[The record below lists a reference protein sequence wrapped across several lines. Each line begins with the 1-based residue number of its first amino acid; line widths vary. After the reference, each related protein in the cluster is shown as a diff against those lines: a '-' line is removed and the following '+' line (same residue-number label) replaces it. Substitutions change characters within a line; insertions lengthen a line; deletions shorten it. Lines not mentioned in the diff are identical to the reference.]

1 MAFRATA
8 ELRPTHE
15 REPEYNGVHS
25 WRKAVRMRGIC
36 RVPNKTRS
44 SASVNWTDRTVTC
57 PGCRYSNDARPASV
71 EQTCSSHHP
80 IRVTTAPKRVPPGST
95 DDADADESSTGRHT
109 AVEKNRR
116 MLLSAR

>member
-25 WRKAVRMRGIC
+25 WRKAVRLRGIC

-44 SASVNWTDRTVTC
+44 SASVNWTDKTDTGTENNPKTDSGIEMGPRNQL
-57 PGCRYSNDARPASV
+57 RY
-71 EQTCSSHHP
+71 
-80 IRVTTAPKRVPPGST
+80 
-95 DDADADESSTGRHT
+95 
-109 AVEKNRR
+109 
-116 MLLSAR
+116 